1 MFKNKFF
8 KLVKKQPVSERKTL
22 TDLQKTWRPIAQDHF
37 KKYNLVW
44 LLKAK

>member
-1 MFKNKFF
+1 MFKNRFL
-8 KLVKKQPVSERKTL
+8 KLVKNRKTL
-22 TDLQKTWRPIAQDHF
+22 TDLQKSWRPVAQDHF